1 MAVEIVAH
9 EAFHFRELPAMF
21 DSIHIVYYIFI
32 CFNNCSFV
40 CSMAL
45 W

>member
-1 MAVEIVAH
+1 MEIIVH
-9 EAFHFRELPAMF
+9 ETFYFRELPAMS

>member
-1 MAVEIVAH
+1 MEIIVH
-9 EAFHFRELPAMF
+9 ETFYFRELPAIF

-32 CFNNCSFV
+32 CFNNYSFV